1 MASNLFKNVRA
12 VIWDWNGT
20 LLDDLHV
27 CINAMNQMLEKR
39 SYPLLS
45 EQRYKEI
52 FTFPV
57 QDYYV
62 KAGFDFSRDDW
73 ETVAME
79 FIANYR
85 STVHQSI
92 LHLEVNEMLAHFKSG
107 GIRQFILSAMQQ
119 DFLMETITARLDPSI
134 FETIAGLNDHYAA
147 TKVENARLLVKEIAL
162 LKDQIVMIGDT
173 IHDFEVAEE
182 AGIPCILVANGH
194 QARERLEGTGC
205 LVIEAISELKKII
218 QGFDR
223 LITL

>member
-20 LLDDLHV
+20 LLDDLEV
-27 CINAMNQMLEKR
+27 CISSMNRMLTR
-39 SYPLLS
+39 RNYPILTN
-45 EQRYKEI
+45 ERYKEI

-62 KAGFDFSRDDW
+62 KAGFDFSRDNWD
-73 ETVAME
+73 TVAME

-85 STVHQSI
+85 NCVHQSI
-92 LHLEVNEMLAHFKSG
+92 LHLEVSEMLAHFKSG

-119 DFLMETITARLDPSI
+119 DFLIETISARLDTSI

-147 TKVENARLLVKEIAL
+147 TKVENARLLVHEIGL
-162 LKDQIVMIGDT
+162 PKSQIIMIGDT

-182 AGIPCILVANGH
+182 AGIGCILVANGH
-194 QARERLEGTGC
+194 QARERLEGTGAPVVNG
-205 LVIEAISELKKII
+205 LSELLEK
-218 QGFDR
+218 Q
-223 LITL
+223 